1 LSKPLFFT
9 VPFPSVIQDEGA
21 GCRHLWIAAVYIID
35 IVGWRRASST
45 SQLASF
51 WEKFSTPLQIN
62 HYAWSSLI
70 KAHQIGQKP
79 ADIEV
84 LNDVIS
90 KDLDRIEATLRRYG
104 YDIKALS
111 EAVDA
116 RPTKIRI
123 YFKGWLSSGH
133 ATEIQKEILKLGI
146 VGL

>member
-1 LSKPLFFT
+1 
-9 VPFPSVIQDEGA
+9 
-21 GCRHLWIAAVYIID
+21 
-35 IVGWRRASST
+35 
-45 SQLASF
+45 LASF
-51 WEKFSTPLQIN
+51 WEKFSSPLQIN

-90 KDLDRIEATLRRYG
+90 KDLDGIEATLRRYG

-116 RPTKIRI
+116 R
-123 YFKGWLSSGH
+123 H
-133 ATEIQKEILKLGI
+133 LKSELI
-146 VGL
+146 SRVGCHQDVPLNSKRKY